1 MAAPTVAL
9 QGNYRPQRLLG
20 HASCMNDE
28 SLERANAFLAAVAA
42 KVAVGEVLAETPAEI
57 GRELGFP
64 DALTTA
70 RVMRALISRRRL
82 ESSSGSY
89 RLLDPTPLE
98 PGERGS
104 VTRAPR
110 PSRRTA
116 RPSSEPRGYDEFG
129 RAVVDKL
136 IELGAE
142 NAQMRAEL
150 RHAREELREARG
162 ARDDADR
169 NARALKDRV
178 ATLEHR
184 AEMAEANLRAL
195 LATAK
200 GQGSK
205 ADEPVGDAEMAAILG
220 VLRAEERNGGGPG
233 GDEPVVEVGEASMS
247 EAGDDA

>member
-1 MAAPTVAL
+1 M
-9 QGNYRPQRLLG
+9 
-20 HASCMNDE
+20 
-28 SLERANAFLAAVAA
+28 
-42 KVAVGEVLAETPAEI
+42 
-57 GRELGFP
+57 GRDLGFP

-82 ESSSGSY
+82 EPSSGSY
-89 RLLDPTPLE
+89 RLLDATPLE

-104 VTRAPR
+104 VIRTSRAV
-110 PSRRTA
+110 RRTPRA
-116 RPSSEPRGYDEFG
+116 ANEPRTYDEFG

-150 RHAREELREARG
+150 RHAREELRDTRG

-169 NARALKDRV
+169 NARALRDRV
-178 ATLEHR
+178 ATLENR

-200 GQGSK
+200 GQGGKS
-205 ADEPVGDAEMAAILG
+205 DEPVGDAEMAAILG
-220 VLRAEERNGGGPG
+220 VLRADEANGDAPPNGGT
-233 GDEPVVEVGEASMS
+233 VVEVGEAS
-247 EAGDDA
+247 EDEVRDDAARNDA